1 MGSRQPQDTRSFAL
15 VSHGGAGKTTL
26 AEAMLFVNGQIA
38 RMGKVESGNT
48 VSDFQTEEQK
58 RQISIST
65 SLLTME
71 RSGKTLFALDAP
83 GFADFA
89 GEMSASIRVADASLL
104 LVSAVSGVEVQ
115 TGRAWEYASDNNAP
129 VVFYISKMDRENAD
143 FEKVLADIKEQ
154 FSGNALPVFL
164 PIDSAENFK
173 GIVDV
178 IKGKAFVYKKD
189 GSGSFTV
196 EDIPADMA
204 DAAQS
209 AKEALIEAAVEMDDA
224 LMESYLDGQ
233 PVSDSDL
240 LRTMRIAV
248 AKRRI
253 MPVLTGSAVLN
264 VGVSQLLD
272 FIIDY
277 FPSPMDREPEK
288 ALLGEET
295 VEVKPDVNAPFSALC
310 FKVMVDPY
318 VGKLSFM
325 RVYSGSLSSDGNN
338 IYNVKKSEDE
348 RISSFKFMSGKD
360 GKDIKEIIAGD
371 IVAIPKLQSTKVG
384 HSMATKGGASY
395 QFERIDY
402 PAPVYSVAIVAKTRA
417 DEDKLGNAISKTL
430 DEDRG
435 LTFEKNSET
444 HDNVLSGMGDLH
456 IDIVLARM
464 KERYGIDLET
474 RTPQVPYRETIRK
487 TAEAQGKHKKQSGG
501 HGQYGDVSIRYSPME
516 RGAGFEFVDSV
527 VGGAVPRNF
536 IPAVE
541 KGLREYMVK
550 GPLAGFPVVDFRAE
564 LYFGSYHDVD
574 SSEMSFKLATR
585 LSFKKG
591 ILDASPVLLEPIMN
605 VEVTVP
611 DQYMGD
617 VMGDFNSRR
626 GRIMGMEAHGRLQ
639 VVKAQAPL
647 AELFRYAIILRS
659 MTSGQGSFS
668 MSYSHYEEVPA
679 EISKKVIA
687 AHKQEEEE
695 PA

>member
-1 MGSRQPQDTRSFAL
+1 MGARQPENTRSFAL
-15 VSHGGAGKTTL
+15 VAHGGAGKTTL
-26 AEAMLFVNGQIA
+26 AEAMLFCNGQIG
-38 RMGKVESGNT
+38 RMGKTDAGNT

-58 RQISIST
+58 RQISISA

-71 RSGKTLFALDAP
+71 RGDKTFFVLDAP

-89 GEMSASIRVADASLL
+89 GEMSAAIRVSDTSLL
-104 LVSAVSGVEVQ
+104 LVSAVGGVEVQ
-115 TGRAWEYASDNNAP
+115 TGRAWEYASDNRKP
-129 VVFYISKMDRENAD
+129 VVFCISKMDRENAD
-143 FEKVLADIKEQ
+143 FDKVLADIREQ
-154 FSGNALPVFL
+154 FSDNALPVFL
-164 PIDSAENFK
+164 PIGAAEHFK

-178 IKGKAFVYKKD
+178 LKGKAYTYATD
-189 GSGSFTV
+189 GSGKFTEGDV
-196 EDIPADMA
+196 PADMA
-204 DAAQS
+204 SAVSAAR
-209 AKEALIEAAVEMDDA
+209 EALVEAAVEMDDA
-224 LMESYLDGQ
+224 LMERYLEGE
-233 PVSDSDL
+233 PVSDADL
-240 LRTMRIAV
+240 ARTLRAAIV
-248 AKRRI
+248 ARRI
-253 MPVLTGSAVLN
+253 MPVLTGSAALN
-264 VGVSQLLD
+264 IGVHQLLD
-272 FIIDY
+272 FVADY
-277 FPSPMDREPEK
+277 FPSPVDVGAVK
-288 ALLGEET
+288 ALQGEES
-295 VEVKPDVNAPFSALC
+295 VEVRPDVDAPFSALC

-318 VGKLSFM
+318 VGKLSFI

-338 IYNVKKSEDE
+338 IYNVKKGEDE
-348 RISSFKFMSGKD
+348 RISSFKLMCGKEGKD
-360 GKDIKEIIAGD
+360 VKEVVAGD

-384 HSMATKGGASY
+384 HTLATKGGASC
-395 QFERIDY
+395 QFERIEY
-402 PAPVYSVAIVAKTRA
+402 PSPVYSVAVVAKSRA

-435 LTFEKNSET
+435 LTFEKNPET

-464 KERYGIDLET
+464 KERYGIELET

-501 HGQYGDVSIRYSPME
+501 HGQYGDVHIRYSPLD
-516 RGAGFEFVDSV
+516 RGAGFEFVDSI

-591 ILDASPVLLEPIMN
+591 IMDASPVLLEPIMN

-647 AELFRYAIILRS
+647 AEMFRYAIVLRS

-668 MSYSHYEEVPA
+668 MEYSHYEEVPA
-679 EISKKVIA
+679 EIAKKVIA
-687 AHKQEEEE
+687 AHKQEDEEE
-695 PA
+695 